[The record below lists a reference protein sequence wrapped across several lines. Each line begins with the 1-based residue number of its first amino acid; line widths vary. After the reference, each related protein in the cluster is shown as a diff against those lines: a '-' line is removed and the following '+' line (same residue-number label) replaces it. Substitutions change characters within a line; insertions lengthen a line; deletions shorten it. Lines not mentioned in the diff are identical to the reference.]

1 MYCMPESISIL
12 WCTCMAHASQWSYG
26 PWYTVHLMLEFLS
39 MVWSMVHCTSHAR
52 GHLHGMVH
60 GTLFIPCYGSW
71 YIVHVHPICII
82 LKSYTVHL
90 CIVSMLTLYRLWSHV
105 HSMYYYQLP
114 VISLSIVCYC
124 MIHVTVLYCRRGCM
138 STLP

>member
-1 MYCMPESISIL
+1 ME
-12 WCTCMAHASQWSYG
+12 
-26 PWYTVHLMLEFLS
+26 
-39 MVWSMVHCTSHAR
+39 VWSIVHCTSHARVPFHGMVHVTLSTCITHAR

-71 YIVHVHPICII
+71 YIVHVHPICIM
-82 LKSYTVHL
+82 LESYTVHL

-105 HSMYYYQLP
+105 HSMFYYQLP

-124 MIHVTVLYCRRGCM
+124 MIHVTVEGAACQHYHRCVCVCVCDSMHVFTHVRDVC
-138 STLP
+138 